1 MFDSINKYPVA
12 RLPVTADRARSP
24 AAGGADRVRPA
35 RAVRAAVAAT
45 LTQTTPILMAAIV
58 VPLLAHC
65 AQAAT
70 ISIDASDDVTTVV
83 LVEGIFEPD
92 DAKNFRGITD
102 HLTKATVGFFN
113 ADGGNLME
121 GIRIGEFIRQK
132 GFSTVVLEGD
142 RCVSACALAWLG
154 GVERFMTVGSKIG
167 FHAAY
172 DASTGQQTGIGN
184 ALIGAYLNKLGLPYQ
199 AVAYMT
205 KATPDSKMWL
215 TSSDADKYQIKV
227 TELSPLVSPS
237 ANVSPTAIR
246 ASPATR
252 RPKLTRDEVGLLVNQ
267 AAAFISDS
275 DLGTARLLL
284 QRAAEVGDA
293 RAALTLGAT
302 YDPLAL
308 RALRAVGIA
317 PNVTKAREWYQRA
330 AEYGSVEASRRLGAL
345 GLTR

>member
-1 MFDSINKYPVA
+1 MFNIIGKYLVSRRSAIAERIRLLSGVSAA
-12 RLPVTADRARSP
+12 RGHRSRA
-24 AAGGADRVRPA
+24 A
-35 RAVRAAVAAT
+35 RDAAAVAVA
-45 LTQTTPILMAAIV
+45 QTAPAWIAAIAL
-58 VPLLAHC
+58 PLLAHC

-70 ISIDASDDVTTVV
+70 ILIDASDDVTTVV
-83 LVEGIFEPD
+83 LVEGIFESD
-92 DAKNFRGITD
+92 DAKTFRSITD
-102 HLTKATVGFFN
+102 HLTNATVGFFN

-121 GIRIGEFIRQK
+121 GIRIGEIIRQK
-132 GFSTVVLEGD
+132 RFSTVVLEGD

-154 GVERFMTVGSKIG
+154 GIERFMTVGSKIG

-205 KATPDSKMWL
+205 KATPDSMTWL
-215 TSSDADKYQIKV
+215 TSSDAAKYQIKV

-237 ANVSPTAIR
+237 ANLSPGAIR
-246 ASPATR
+246 PSSATL
-252 RPKLTRDEVGLLVNQ
+252 RPKLTRDEVGLLVKQ
-267 AAAFISDS
+267 AATFISDS
-275 DLGTARLLL
+275 DVGTARLLL
-284 QRAAEVGDA
+284 QRAAEDGDA

-330 AEYGSVEASRRLGAL
+330 ADYGSVEASRRLGAL